1 MEGSIVK
8 SKIKKKDKSLLHYIT
23 FSGWILV
30 GLSVLLKALCG
41 LLPVIYI
48 RIYTVLIDTL
58 IVNIQNSAVS
68 SISFSLVFSFAL
80 FAILNYYS
88 GSISGYLSSRLQVN
102 LSTKLRLL
110 QIEQI
115 SKIDYSHIENKDN
128 YDLICRVRKGTPDN
142 FVSGFFSWLSLGE
155 LILRIVSIVFSVFIL
170 QKKIALVMLVFF
182 VPMILVSLHT
192 GKQDYAATAKFLETW
207 RRLENY
213 ENVLTDKEY
222 ACERILFR
230 YQKWFIQCWQT
241 AYLSASRLLLRIHK
255 KSYLGVKLS
264 SAIVT
269 LSCLAMIFS
278 LIHGVSFGTVS
289 IGSFSAVS
297 AELLSLSSNLSWS
310 LSSAIMG
317 ISSCR
322 EFMRDVR
329 NYEELPQHIEG
340 TERLSQFSEIKFQ
353 NVWFR
358 YPGTER
364 YILKNLNLT
373 LDTKKSYA
381 IVGANGAGKT
391 TMTKL
396 LLGLYHDYE
405 GEILLDGIELRK
417 ICNLSQLFSVAF
429 QDFAKYEVTIKENI
443 VLSNNR
449 KINDQ
454 EILELLNSLSF
465 SLNNKFT
472 RGLDT
477 PIGYLTSQNMNISIG
492 QWQKL
497 ILARAVLHGGRFFL
511 LDEPTASL
519 DPSAENEVYNNFLK
533 LTRDKPSMIITHRL
547 GAARL
552 ADCILVIDNGQ
563 VAEKGSHDELVKK
576 EGLYAEMFKTQKGW
590 YE

>member
-1 MEGSIVK
+1 MK
-8 SKIKKKDKSLLHYIT
+8 SKIKKKGKNLLHYIT

-30 GLSVLLKALCG
+30 VLSVLVKVLCG
-41 LLPVIYI
+41 LLPAIYI

-58 IVNIQNSAVS
+58 IVTIQNSALR
-68 SISFSLVFSFAL
+68 SIRFSLVCSFSLC
-80 FAILNYYS
+80 AILNYYS
-88 GSISGYLSSRLQVN
+88 GSASEYLSSRLQVN

-115 SKIDYSHIENKDN
+115 SKIDYCHIENKDH

-142 FVSGFFSWLSLGE
+142 FVSGFFAWLSLGE
-155 LILRIVSIVFSVFIL
+155 LILRIVSIVFSVFVL
-170 QKKIALVMLVFF
+170 QEKIALIMLVLF
-182 VPMILVSLHT
+182 VPMIFVSLHT

-213 ENVLTDKEY
+213 ENVLTAKEY
-222 ACERILFR
+222 ACERALFR
-230 YQKWFIQCWQT
+230 YQNWFIRCWKN
-241 AYLSASRLLLRIHK
+241 AYLSASRLLLQIHK

-264 SAIVT
+264 SAIIT
-269 LSCLAMIFS
+269 LSCLAMVFS
-278 LIHGVSFGTVS
+278 LVQGVIFGTVS
-289 IGSFSAVS
+289 VGSFSAVS

-317 ISSCR
+317 IARCR

-329 NYEELPQHIEG
+329 SYEALPQHKEG
-340 TERLSQFSEIKFQ
+340 TEMLPQFREIKFQ

-358 YPGTER
+358 YPGTEH
-364 YILKNLNLT
+364 YILKNFNLT
-373 LDTKKSYA
+373 IDAKKSYA

-391 TMTKL
+391 TVTKL

-417 ICNLSQLFSVAF
+417 IGNLSHLFSVAF
-429 QDFAKYEVTIKENI
+429 QDFAKYQITIRENI
-443 VLSNNR
+443 VLSNSR
-449 KINDQ
+449 IINDQ
-454 EILELLNSLSF
+454 EILELLNSLAF
-465 SLNNKFT
+465 SLDSKFT
-472 RGLDT
+472 GGLDT

-497 ILARAVLHGGRFFL
+497 ILARAILHGGQFFL

-519 DPSAENEVYNNFLK
+519 DPSAESEVYNNFLK
-533 LTRDKPSMIITHRL
+533 LTRDKPSVIVTHRL

-552 ADCILVIDNGQ
+552 ADCILVIDNGKIT
-563 VAEKGSHDELVKK
+563 EKGSHDELVNKG
-576 EGLYAEMFKTQKGW
+576 GLYTEMFKTQKGW